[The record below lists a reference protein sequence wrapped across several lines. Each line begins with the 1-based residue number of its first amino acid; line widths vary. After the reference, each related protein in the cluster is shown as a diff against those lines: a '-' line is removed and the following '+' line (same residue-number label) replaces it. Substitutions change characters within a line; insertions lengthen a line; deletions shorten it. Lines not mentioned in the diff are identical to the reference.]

1 MDYRDVLQ
9 RKFRKSKTTENYE
22 KYKRQ
27 RNKVNNMIKRAKQN
41 YNKNLLDEN
50 TKNTTSF
57 WGTLKSIFHTKP
69 KSKLT
74 STTFKINEEEIS
86 TKETTANGL
95 GQFFSSIATKLLQ
108 TLHPIKDFVWNKPKD
123 LPIRTTQNFSFR
135 SVTPSEIC
143 KCLKKLRRKKAHGID
158 ELPPNLLKM
167 LPTKFQNHW
176 LSSSTNLHRRI

>member
-22 KYKRQ
+22 KFKRQ
-27 RNKVNNMIKRAKQN
+27 RNKVNNLIKRAKQN

-108 TLHPIKDFVWNKPKD
+108 TLHPIKDFVWDKPKD
-123 LPIRTTQNFSFR
+123 LLIRKHTESTNFHQIYLRCCQQNFKTIGFHHQQIFI
-135 SVTPSEIC
+135 V
-143 KCLKKLRRKKAHGID
+143 GY
-158 ELPPNLLKM
+158 
-167 LPTKFQNHW
+167 
-176 LSSSTNLHRRI
+176 SSRPLEPLNQPLYTTL

>member
-57 WGTLKSIFHTKP
+57 WGTLKSIFRTKP

-74 STTFKINEEEIS
+74 STTFKINEGEIS

-95 GQFFSSIATKLLQ
+95 GQFFSSIATKLL
-108 TLHPIKDFVWNKPKD
+108 
-123 LPIRTTQNFSFR
+123 
-135 SVTPSEIC
+135 
-143 KCLKKLRRKKAHGID
+143 
-158 ELPPNLLKM
+158 
-167 LPTKFQNHW
+167 
-176 LSSSTNLHRRI
+176 